1 MNYPKDH
8 TPPRFA
14 LRFLRRFCPPQLF
27 EEIEGDLLQKFEKD
41 VKLFGE
47 KKAKRRLVWNVLRF
61 FRPGIILRNRVSTNL
76 IANSMIKSHLL
87 LAIRLLSRNK
97 AFALVSVFGLSVSIA
112 ASILIAD
119 YAGFELSYDRFFSKH
134 KSIYRLQHNR
144 IVNGALL
151 YKKAMSFPEVGM
163 AMKDYFPEVEQV
175 ARLFPVSLN
184 IEPVFTATT
193 KSGETRS
200 FSEPDAYLADSS
212 FCKIFD
218 LKFIHGNPTTALS
231 GADKIILSRS
241 AALRYF
247 GELDVV
253 GQTLR
258 GNAGDDVIVTGVF
271 NDLPANS
278 HFKFDVLLSWFTVYG
293 DRSRFTWDGF
303 YNYVLLKEGTNVK
316 NLTNRFPEFAQSYL
330 GDYYKGHSGSSS
342 QFELQ
347 PLETIHL
354 DSHLDGEMQANGNRN
369 IVYALL
375 IVVGFIIFIAVSNH
389 VNLNTSRSLE
399 RIKEVGIRKTIGSTG
414 KQLSAQ
420 FLCESLL
427 LNSTAAVIGLLAAWL
442 LYPSFNELFNSHI
455 SLSLLS
461 QGIFWIIISSFILSV
476 SIISG
481 FYPAFILTRFKVFE
495 ALKGLTV
502 RERKSRYQWSL
513 VTIQFTISLIL
524 IVGTYVMF
532 EQINFMQTKDLGFG
546 IEQKLVIKILPGHGD
561 ESDSSFNQKIQSV
574 KNELMRYPFYKSSTI
589 SSSIPGRKNEWRGST
604 QLSGRDNDVVIRA
617 NLTRVDEDFIKT
629 FDLRLLAG
637 RNYFSSTSNESS
649 IILNA
654 EAARQLGFSTPEE
667 ALGKKVVM
675 FRDREIIGVVE
686 SFHETGLHEALS
698 PSLYITGEGYTKFLT
713 ISLTI
718 GKIPEQIETFRK
730 IWKSQFPD
738 KPFQYFFLDEFFNRQ
753 YQADVL
759 MSRSISLFSSMAI
772 SIACLGLFSLS
783 AYTIYRKTKEI
794 GIKKI
799 LGASVV
805 GITKELCQNFMVP
818 IGLSALVGI
827 PISYY
832 LVTWWLEQYSYRVD
846 ITLMLFIVPLLILIT
861 IGVCT
866 VIFQSI
872 RAARKNPVD
881 SLRYE

>member
-1 MNYPKDH
+1 
-8 TPPRFA
+8 
-14 LRFLRRFCPPQLF
+14 
-27 EEIEGDLLQKFEKD
+27 
-41 VKLFGE
+41 
-47 KKAKRRLVWNVLRF
+47 
-61 FRPGIILRNRVSTNL
+61 
-76 IANSMIKSHLL
+76 
-87 LAIRLLSRNK
+87 
-97 AFALVSVFGLSVSIA
+97 
-112 ASILIAD
+112 
-119 YAGFELSYDRFFSKH
+119 
-134 KSIYRLQHNR
+134 
-144 IVNGALL
+144 
-151 YKKAMSFPEVGM
+151 
-163 AMKDYFPEVEQV
+163 
-175 ARLFPVSLN
+175 
-184 IEPVFTATT
+184 
-193 KSGETRS
+193 
-200 FSEPDAYLADSS
+200 
-212 FCKIFD
+212 
-218 LKFIHGNPTTALS
+218 
-231 GADKIILSRS
+231 
-241 AALRYF
+241 
-247 GELDVV
+247 
-253 GQTLR
+253 
-258 GNAGDDVIVTGVF
+258 
-271 NDLPANS
+271 
-278 HFKFDVLLSWFTVYG
+278 
-293 DRSRFTWDGF
+293 
-303 YNYVLLKEGTNVK
+303 
-316 NLTNRFPEFAQSYL
+316 
-330 GDYYKGHSGSSS
+330 
-342 QFELQ
+342 
-347 PLETIHL
+347 
-354 DSHLDGEMQANGNRN
+354 
-369 IVYALL
+369 
-375 IVVGFIIFIAVSNH
+375 
-389 VNLNTSRSLE
+389 
-399 RIKEVGIRKTIGSTG
+399 
-414 KQLSAQ
+414 
-420 FLCESLL
+420 
-427 LNSTAAVIGLLAAWL
+427 
-442 LYPSFNELFNSHI
+442 
-455 SLSLLS
+455 
-461 QGIFWIIISSFILSV
+461 
-476 SIISG
+476 
-481 FYPAFILTRFKVFE
+481 
-495 ALKGLTV
+495 
-502 RERKSRYQWSL
+502 
-513 VTIQFTISLIL
+513 
-524 IVGTYVMF
+524 
-532 EQINFMQTKDLGFG
+532 
-546 IEQKLVIKILPGHGD
+546 
-561 ESDSSFNQKIQSV
+561 
-574 KNELMRYPFYKSSTI
+574 MRYPFYKSSTI